1 MCPELV
7 FEFKAVSMLQS
18 LDPRKLFANV
28 LADGPV
34 IVAVSGGGDSV
45 ALLLLAAAWAR
56 QSDVELQVVT
66 VDHGLRPEAA
76 AEAAFVAGIS
86 EGLDLPHITLAWDG
100 LKPDSGLS
108 EAARNARYT
117 LLEEFARDIA
127 ASAILVGHTLD
138 DQAETIYM
146 RNSRGSGNGQGRGL
160 SGMSSYMLLPRGT
173 RLFRPLLGVYRKQ
186 LRQYLTEHH
195 QSWIEDP
202 SNQDASY
209 ERVRVRNKLEALP
222 PTELAEICRFGELMG
237 RMRQA
242 LATEVASELTENL
255 QIDEGPVY
263 IYSADKLQHL
273 STGAKRLLFQVLTA
287 ISGGAEYFIAGEKFD
302 PLMAEEVKRITVG
315 NAVIESWNN
324 SFRFFREKRNLPSIV
339 VGPGDRAIWDG
350 RLQIR
355 NDSATSYFFS
365 ALSTEQLQEIE
376 QNLGRRLGVKPRAV
390 LASTPYFCGDG
401 DAIGLPFVKG
411 FETPAKLEFS
421 LVVRAIEHFC
431 PEFDFALLE
440 FVDALKQRMASLK
453 PHKS

>member
-1 MCPELV
+1 MCAQLI
-7 FEFKAVSMLQS
+7 FENETSSMLPS
-18 LDPRKLFANV
+18 LDPRKLFSNV
-28 LADGPV
+28 VSDSPV

-117 LLEEFARDIA
+117 LLEEFARDIS

-173 RLFRPLLGVYRKQ
+173 RLFRPLLGVYRRQ

-209 ERVRVRNKLEALP
+209 ERVRVRQKLETLP
-222 PTELAEICRFGELMG
+222 PVELAGICRFGELMG
-237 RMRQA
+237 RMRQV
-242 LATEVASELTENL
+242 LATEVASALTENL
-255 QIDEGPVY
+255 QID
-263 IYSADKLQHL
+263 
-273 STGAKRLLFQVLTA
+273 
-287 ISGGAEYFIAGEKFD
+287 
-302 PLMAEEVKRITVG
+302 
-315 NAVIESWNN
+315 
-324 SFRFFREKRNLPSIV
+324 
-339 VGPGDRAIWDG
+339 
-350 RLQIR
+350 
-355 NDSATSYFFS
+355 
-365 ALSTEQLQEIE
+365 
-376 QNLGRRLGVKPRAV
+376 
-390 LASTPYFCGDG
+390 
-401 DAIGLPFVKG
+401 
-411 FETPAKLEFS
+411 
-421 LVVRAIEHFC
+421 
-431 PEFDFALLE
+431 
-440 FVDALKQRMASLK
+440 
-453 PHKS
+453 